1 MLRSRPF
8 SRATS
13 RLACIRSFVAPYSSF
28 DEASGSNVA
37 QGDTVYPSKGR
48 EVANA
53 KKGDE
58 LVTEDNLKYVTIQQG
73 AQAFEGD
80 LRSTSGL
87 GLGDGLYT
95 HTAKW
100 NEVTL
105 TMLLGRYAVS
115 EIMSSLYL

>member
-1 MLRSRPF
+1 MLKQRHLSLASSHLARIRPF
-8 SRATS
+8 
-13 RLACIRSFVAPYSSF
+13 LAPYSSS

-37 QGDTVYPSKGR
+37 QGDTVYPSSGR

-53 KKGDE
+53 KKGGE
-58 LVTEDNLKYVTIQQG
+58 LVTEDSLKYVTIQQG

-87 GLGDGLYT
+87 GLGDDLYT

-100 NEVTL
+100 NEVGL
-105 TMLLGRYAVS
+105 MKRFLQSAKLG
-115 EIMSSLYL
+115 